1 VTASGSSPGTEPDAA
16 VGAVGDAGGADA
28 AAVRRRAGTEPSGQA
43 GTPGAR
49 LVPAPPEPVAPAD
62 WSPRDLARL
71 AAVFE
76 TFVTGAA
83 IRRATMA
90 ASLLSR
96 VADPADARA
105 LRLALRALDS
115 RAANALLRQGAV
127 RFRDLPPERREAL
140 LLSWA
145 TSRIGQRRTAFQTL
159 KRLACFLAYA
169 DPGPAAAVN
178 PFWARIGYQPVA
190 EPVTPIAP
198 AVRPLELPAGRGP
211 VVFDADVAIVGS
223 GAGGGVVAAALA
235 GSGRDVL
242 VVEAGAYVPE
252 TAMSPGE
259 LAGLDGMYL
268 DHGLTATSD
277 LGIAIL
283 AGSTLGGG
291 TVVNWATCF
300 APPDWLRTEWAAGP
314 GLEGFDGPETAAD
327 VAALRSELGFAP
339 PPGIPPKDDVILQGA
354 SALGWDAAPL
364 ERDADGCGDCGACGF
379 GCRRGTKRS
388 GPRAHLAEAAE
399 RGARF
404 LVRAHA
410 DRLLVEGGAAVG
422 VAGRA
427 ERGDGSTV
435 PFTVRARQI
444 VVSAGTLRTPGLL
457 AASGL
462 EHPAIGA
469 NLRLHPVAAVAGRM
483 PWPVQMWRG
492 TMQAASCNRFV
503 RPGPADGHVRAPAH
517 GGFIVESAP
526 AHPGL
531 IALAFPWWGASDHAV
546 RMTRVRSYAPLIG
559 IVRDTGSG
567 QVRTS
572 RSGHVRIDYSI
583 GGADALTARRALVE
597 MARLARA
604 AGALEVVALGTP
616 GAIAGSGPEVSSNTW
631 DAYLRRLAT
640 FDFRPNRG
648 FLFSAHQMGTARAG
662 SNPRTSACDPWGR
675 VRSDTTGGIVRG
687 LYVADASL
695 FPTASGVNPMVTVM
709 VLARRVA
716 RTILAEG

>member
-1 VTASGSSPGTEPDAA
+1 MTVQGDESGRAPGGGPGAESPASGRPERGHAPDAA
-16 VGAVGDAGGADA
+16 RGASGTAGG
-28 AAVRRRAGTEPSGQA
+28 
-43 GTPGAR
+43 R
-49 LVPAPPEPVAPAD
+49 LVPAPPEPVAPGD
-62 WSPRDLARL
+62 WSGRDLARL

-96 VADPADARA
+96 VADPADVRA

-169 DPGPAAAVN
+169 DPGPAGAVN
-178 PFWARIGYQPVA
+178 PFWARIGYQPIA

-198 AVRPLELPAGRGP
+198 AIHPLELPAGRAP
-211 VVFDADVAIVGS
+211 IVLDTDVAIVGS
-223 GAGGGVVAAALA
+223 GAGGGVVAAVLA

-268 DHGLTATSD
+268 DHGLTSTSD

-300 APPDWLRTEWAAGP
+300 APPDWLRTEWAAGH

-327 VAALRSELGFAP
+327 VAALRSELAFAP

-435 PFTVRARQI
+435 PFTVRARQV

-483 PWPVQMWRG
+483 PWPVEMWRG

-503 RPGPADGHVRAPAH
+503 RPGPADGHVHAPAH

-583 GGADALTARRALVE
+583 GGADAQTARRALVE

-616 GAIAGSGPEVSSNTW
+616 GAMAGSGPEVSSNTW

-675 VRSDTTGGIVRG
+675 VRSDTSGGVVRG

-716 RTILAEG
+716 RTMLADA